1 MIWLKNG
8 TIIDG
13 TNQTSYAGSVCVE
26 NGHIKKIYTDQETLP
41 DSPAGDV
48 IDCSGKIIAPGFIDA
63 HSHHDFFA
71 ARDDNLPF
79 FLPFIEQGVTT
90 MIAGNCGFSAAGYDK
105 NTPHQDQI
113 GGGLFSNRGN
123 NYGSFR
129 EWMKEADQS
138 LPVNMAS
145 LVGHGTLRIGAAGKN
160 PDALTE
166 ETLQKTLDVLE
177 RSLSEGAAGIS
188 YGLMYEPGQFAPYEE
203 LKRFAEIVK
212 KHGKTATF
220 HARACSKVSTS
231 YQPPVGGRAHN
242 LRAMDEVL
250 RLVRETD
257 VKTVYSHLIFV
268 GRKSWDTVDESLR
281 LLEKINGEGHD
292 VRFDMY
298 AMEFG
303 ASVITVVLP
312 PWYLKLSPKK
322 RNRWFNRLRLRLEI
336 WVSKKAL
343 GFGFDDIL
351 VTNTHGNKPK
361 IEGKTIAEIAKEKRK
376 STFSTYLDVVG
387 NIDENA
393 SVLMYKYQN
402 PAIIEKLRTHPLVH
416 YMSDAWV
423 EEGANVQNY
432 AVYGNFIKFLELARD
447 RGDSMEAAIHRM
459 SGKPAAFYGLK
470 KRGTVKPGNHA
481 DLVVFDKENLTYDDE
496 QQQRPE
502 GIDHVFVN
510 GVHVVDRSQT
520 KINEINQKPGRF
532 IPVD

>member
-13 TNQTSYAGSVCVE
+13 TNQPSYTGTVCIE
-26 NGHIKKIYTDQETLP
+26 NDRIKKIYDAQKPLP
-41 DSPAGDV
+41 GSLEGDV

-71 ARDDNLPF
+71 ARNDNLPF

-90 MIAGNCGFSAAGYDK
+90 MIAGNCGFSAAGYDES
-105 NTPHQDQI
+105 TPHQNAV

-123 NYGSFR
+123 NYGSFKK
-129 EWMKEADQS
+129 WMKKADKL

-145 LVGHGTLRIGAAGKN
+145 LVGHGTLRIGAAGKS
-160 PDALTE
+160 PDGLSE
-166 ETLQKTLDVLE
+166 ETLQETLDILD

-188 YGLMYEPGQFAPYEE
+188 YGLMYEPGQFASYEE
-203 LKRFAEIVK
+203 LKKFAEIVK

-231 YQPPVGGRAHN
+231 YQPPIGGRPHN

-268 GRKSWDTVDESLR
+268 GKKSWDTVDESLR
-281 LLEKINGEGHD
+281 LLEKINNEGHD

-312 PWYLKLSPKK
+312 PWYLKLSAKK
-322 RNRWFNRLRLRLEI
+322 RKNWFNRLRLRVEI

-343 GFGFDDIL
+343 GFGFKDIL
-351 VTNTHGNKPK
+351 VTNTHGNKPE
-361 IEGKTIAEIAKEKRK
+361 IEGKTIAEIAKEQKR
-376 STFSTYLDVVG
+376 SVLSTYLDIIENV
-387 NIDENA
+387 DESA

-416 YMSDAWV
+416 YMSDAWI
-423 EEGANVQNY
+423 EEGASVQNF

-447 RGDSMEAAIHRM
+447 HGDSMEATIHRM
-459 SGKPAAFYGLK
+459 SGKPAAYYGLK
-470 KRGTVKPGNHA
+470 KRGTVDAGNHA
-481 DLVVFDKENLTYDDE
+481 DLVVFDKENLSHNE
-496 QQQRPE
+496 EKQQRPK
-502 GIDHVFVN
+502 GIEHVYIN
-510 GVHVVDRSQT
+510 GVHVVDRCKT
-520 KINEINQKPGRF
+520 KMNEINQKPGRF